1 MHRAHAVLLVLLV
14 QSLACSTG
22 DPPVPTTDAASDLRA
37 DSLARARQDSI
48 NRASPGYIVDSI
60 LPVEEEIR
68 RFRAAVGGAALAR
81 LESSSGS
88 REALVER
95 LAAALAA
102 NDVQAVRK
110 TVVTAREFIDLV
122 YPESP
127 YTKPPYRQAPGLVWT
142 MISEPSESGR
152 RRLLARLG
160 GKPLTISQVSCPAKP
175 EVQGR
180 NTLWKGCSVRYRS
193 DGAPA
198 RDGRLFGSILERD
211 GRFKFMSLANQ
222 Y

>member
-1 MHRAHAVLLVLLV
+1 MRRQLSLP
-14 QSLACSTG
+14 LACLVIAGACSG
-22 DPPVPTTDAASDLRA
+22 RDDARPAAGPAAGQRA
-37 DSLARARQDSI
+37 DSIARARQDSV

-68 RFRAAVGGAALAR
+68 RFRAAVGGSAVTG
-81 LESSSGS
+81 LEQASPS
-88 REALVER
+88 REALVQR
-95 LAAALAA
+95 LAAAIISYDSVAL
-102 NDVQAVRK
+102 QR

-142 MISEPSESGR
+142 LITEPSNAGR
-152 RRLLARLG
+152 RRLLAKLG
-160 GKPLTISQVSCPAKP
+160 GKSLAVSGPTCPGAP

-180 NTLWKGCSVRYRS
+180 NRLWKACTVRYAS
-193 DGAPA
+193 DGDAT
-198 RDGRLFGSILERD
+198 RTGRLFGSILERD